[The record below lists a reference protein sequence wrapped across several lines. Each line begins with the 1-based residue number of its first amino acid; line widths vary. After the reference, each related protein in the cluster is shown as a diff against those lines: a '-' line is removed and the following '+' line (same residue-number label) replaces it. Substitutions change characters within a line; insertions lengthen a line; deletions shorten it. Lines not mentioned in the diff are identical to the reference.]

1 MPQFVFSLNLLQNKI
16 SKVFLLLLILSKHT
30 APLFK
35 QINYPSKYNY
45 SLFPLDFHHTVST
58 SENFPLTY
66 FIFFTIPPP
75 PTPPVSDARSISLFA
90 SKGSLIALMIYSE
103 YSPCVYLLSSFKI
116 KSRFYFFLR
125 DQNISK
131 QRLKTLLVSF
141 QQWRYV
147 DSTFV
152 FCYLTFF
159 PSGSKYFKTKV
170 ENAISVVYA
179 GGVWTCTDAEGI
191 SL

>member
-1 MPQFVFSLNLLQNKI
+1 MKI
-16 SKVFLLLLILSKHT
+16 FHQPT
-30 APLFK
+30 
-35 QINYPSKYNY
+35 
-45 SLFPLDFHHTVST
+45 SLFSQ
-58 SENFPLTY
+58 FPL
-66 FIFFTIPPP
+66 P
-75 PTPPVSDARSISLFA
+75 PTPPVGDAHGISLFA

-116 KSRFYFFLR
+116 KLRFYFFPR

-179 GGVWTCTDAEGI
+179 GGVWTCTDAEGCFALNNKHEEI
-191 SL
+191 TALNNTFTCQQCLIRLEVKRMGREREYKLENY

>member
-1 MPQFVFSLNLLQNKI
+1 MVTQFVFSLHLLQNKI

-45 SLFPLDFHHTVST
+45 SLFPMDFHHTVS
-58 SENFPLTY
+58 SF
-66 FIFFTIPPP
+66 FFTIPPP

-116 KSRFYFFLR
+116 KSRFYFFPR

-141 QQWRYV
+141 QQ
-147 DSTFV
+147 
-152 FCYLTFF
+152 
-159 PSGSKYFKTKV
+159 
-170 ENAISVVYA
+170 
-179 GGVWTCTDAEGI
+179 
-191 SL
+191 